1 MSKLVGMATRMASQ
15 LQVVIPMGRTVEPGN
30 KEQILKVGLSA
41 LWNLSAHFRRNK
53 VNICEEQGSIVFLV
67 ELLRSNSVT
76 IVEILLDDSGVQCCR
91 DAVEL
96 IRQVWD

>member
-67 ELLRSNSVT
+67 
-76 IVEILLDDSGVQCCR
+76 
-91 DAVEL
+91 
-96 IRQVWD
+96 